1 LPLEIWLNFSHFQTP
16 GYIEMNRLRQY
27 LNVTSLMVLLL
38 PPAIALAVD
47 PYPSKPIRLVVGY
60 AAGGSADTTAR
71 HLADWV
77 SKRIGQPVLID
88 NKGGAAGSIAAAS
101 VAAATADGY
110 TLLYSTSDLV
120 MYPTL
125 HRNVSYSPLKDF
137 APITGLQTRA
147 LVLVTHPSLGVKTV
161 QELIAL
167 AKAKPG
173 QLNFESSGLGSVEHL
188 AGEVFQS
195 QAGISMVHVP
205 YKGSAP
211 AVVDLV
217 AGRIQVG
224 FEVPLNVEGHI
235 KSGKL
240 VPLMSTG
247 RQRLGSFPKV
257 PSAPESGLP
266 AMVLNV
272 PWAGILAPAGTPAD
286 RIALLN
292 SVFTQARNAKETV
305 AHPVFADAIPMTGTP
320 QAFGT
325 FIAAELARWAKIV
338 AASGIQP
345 E

>member
-1 LPLEIWLNFSHFQTP
+1 MHRF
-16 GYIEMNRLRQY
+16 RQI
-27 LNVTSLMVLLL
+27 LKFATLLALLL
-38 PPAIALAVD
+38 PTIARGVD
-47 PYPSKPIRLVVGY
+47 PYPTKPIRLVVGY
-60 AAGGSADTTAR
+60 AAGGSADATAR

-77 SKRIGQPVLID
+77 GRKIGQPVLIE

-101 VAAATADGY
+101 VAAAPADGY

-120 MYPTL
+120 MYPAL
-125 HRNVSYSPLKDF
+125 HRNVSYRPLKDF
-137 APITGLQTRA
+137 APITALQTRA

-161 QELIAL
+161 QELVAL

-173 QLNFESSGLGSVEHL
+173 QLNFESSGFGSVEHL
-188 AGEVFQS
+188 AAEVFQH
-195 QAGISMVHVP
+195 QTGISMVHVP

-217 AGRIQVG
+217 AGRVQVG
-224 FEVPLNVEGHI
+224 FEVPLNVDGHI
-235 KSGKL
+235 RSGKL

-247 RQRLGSFPKV
+247 RERLGSLPKV

-272 PWAGILAPAGTPAD
+272 PWAGVLAPAGTPAD

-305 AHPVFADAIPMTGTP
+305 SHPVFADANPMTGPP
-320 QAFGT
+320 QAFGAFLST
-325 FIAAELARWAKIV
+325 ELARWAKIV
-338 AASGIQP
+338 SDSGIEP